1 MNIYVGNLP
10 KDMEE
15 DEIYE
20 MFMEYGKVSN
30 VKIIRDHHT
39 RISRGYAFVEM
50 IDEKAALE
58 AIKDWDKGSI
68 DDQIIHVNVA
78 HSSQKK
84 RTSLQ

>member
-50 IDEKAALE
+50 ID
-58 AIKDWDKGSI
+58 
-68 DDQIIHVNVA
+68 
-78 HSSQKK
+78 
-84 RTSLQ
+84 